1 MISATAEY
9 ALRAASCLARAP
21 EGRALLGRELS
32 ILAAVPSSY
41 LAKILLELKRAGI
54 VTATRGSGGGY
65 QLAKP
70 PGDVRLAD
78 VVEVF
83 DGSAG
88 APRCLLGQGRE
99 CSPEAPCALHWKWSR
114 VRRTFAL
121 FLETTTLAEVLPAS
135 PEAAGVPEPTS
146 EAVAD
151 PGDGLDEETT
161 TPATGEVPD
170 A

>member
-1 MISATAEY
+1 MISATAEH

-32 ILAAVPSSY
+32 ILASVPSSY

-65 QLAKP
+65 QLAKAP
-70 PGDVRLAD
+70 ADVRLAD

-83 DGSAG
+83 DGPTT
-88 APRCLLGQGRE
+88 APRCLLGEGRE
-99 CSPEAPCALHWKWSR
+99 CSPEAPCALHWKWAR

-121 FLETTTLAEVLPAS
+121 FLETTTLEEVLATSSEPADAAGAPAEAGADTADG
-135 PEAAGVPEPTS
+135 PEA
-146 EAVAD
+146 EAK
-151 PGDGLDEETT
+151 
-161 TPATGEVPD
+161 TPATGEESD